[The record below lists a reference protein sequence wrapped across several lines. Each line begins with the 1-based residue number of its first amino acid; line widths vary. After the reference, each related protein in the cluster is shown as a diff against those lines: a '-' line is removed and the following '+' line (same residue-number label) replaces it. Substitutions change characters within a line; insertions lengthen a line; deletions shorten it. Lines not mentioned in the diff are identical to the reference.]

1 MLGRLSLLLHIAS
14 RHLVVRRRQ
23 TGVAVGGVGVGVG
36 FFLAVSALMVGSQ
49 NDFVKTLIVGM
60 GARRRH
66 DVYLLPIEG
75 SHHAVDG
82 GNKAHV
88 GQIAEADD
96 LRQNPFKKAI
106 E

>member
-49 NDFVKTLIVGM
+49 NDFVKQLIDVAPHNIISDDFRSPPPHPAM
-60 GARRRH
+60 RQFAGA
-66 DVYLLPIEG
+66 
-75 SHHAVDG
+75 AV
-82 GNKAHV
+82 ASP
-88 GQIAEADD
+88 A
-96 LRQNPFKKAI
+96 
-106 E
+106 